1 MDLAEYN
8 RRMDAATKA
17 HAKAGD
23 VQRKAVAKADRI
35 KDESTRKLA
44 YDAATQSY
52 AAATQD
58 YGHTMSALATA
69 RYGG

>member
-1 MDLAEYN
+1 MDRIEYN

-23 VQRKAVAKADRI
+23 VQRKAVAKAERI
-35 KDESTRKLA
+35 KGAVARNLA
-44 YDAATQSY
+44 YDAATQAY

-58 YGHTMSALATA
+58 YGIEMSLLSSE
-69 RYGG
+69 RYSG